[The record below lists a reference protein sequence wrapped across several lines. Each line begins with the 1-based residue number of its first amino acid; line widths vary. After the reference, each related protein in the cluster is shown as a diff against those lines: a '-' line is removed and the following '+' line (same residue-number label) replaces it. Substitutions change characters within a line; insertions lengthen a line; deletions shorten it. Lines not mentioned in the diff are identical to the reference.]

1 MFIVGIDSI
10 AYQRFQIV
18 PINIVLYNVF
28 SGKDRG
34 PDIFGTEPWWYYIF
48 NLGLYFNISFPAAL
62 LSFPLVV
69 RP

>member
-18 PINIVLYNVF
+18 PLNIVVYNVF

-48 NLGLYFNISFPAAL
+48 NLGLYFNISFLAAL